1 MPSKRGIIDD
11 AMLVT
16 INLRW
21 LIQLVVVVAMAVYG
35 FWKLHDR
42 IAELERSLTESVTKI
57 EAIETERRMDDE
69 EFKKAMEAQISWFEK
84 ELNLNPFS
92 WGKKP

>member
-1 MPSKRGIIDD
+1 MGSKRGIIDD

-21 LIQLVVVVAMAVYG
+21 LIQLGVVVAMAVYG

-42 IAELERSLTESVTKI
+42 ISELERSLTESIAKI
-57 EAIETERRMDDE
+57 EAIETERRIEDE
-69 EFKKAMEAQISWFEK
+69 EFKKTMEAQISWFEK

-92 WGKKP
+92 WGKK

>member
-1 MPSKRGIIDD
+1 MSNKSIIGDS
-11 AMLVT
+11 MLVT
-16 INLRW
+16 INLKW

-42 IAELERSLTESVTKI
+42 IAELERSLTESVAKI
-57 EAIETERRMDDE
+57 EEIEDERKIEDE
-69 EFKKAMEAQISWFEK
+69 EFKKAMEEQILWFEK

-92 WGKKP
+92 WGKGK

>member
-1 MPSKRGIIDD
+1 MSSKNIIGDS
-11 AMLVT
+11 MLVT
-16 INLRW
+16 INLKW

-57 EAIETERRMDDE
+57 EAIEGERKIEDKE
-69 EFKKAMEAQISWFEK
+69 LKKAMEEQILWFEK

-92 WGKKP
+92 WGKQ